1 MASDKDK
8 QNWDEAIKGANPLGK
23 TGKVSAEPPKIYPRH
38 PRRLD
43 DYSPFDFKSGAS
55 KHQSDFDPL
64 LFSKIASGKVRIQFS
79 FDLHGMS
86 EAEAF
91 EALLGVLG
99 DAYLAGRRYGLIVT
113 GKGRL
118 GGSPIRAMLP
128 KWLTSPKL
136 SQIVSSFTY
145 SAKNH
150 GGDGAFYV
158 LLRRQVK

>member
-1 MASDKDK
+1 MAPDKDK
-8 QNWDEAIKGANPLGK
+8 QDWDEATRGVKPLEDDGK
-23 TGKVSAEPPKIYPRH
+23 FSPEPPKVYRVH
-38 PRRLD
+38 RRSDND
-43 DYSPFDFKSGAS
+43 DAPFPFDLTI

-64 LFSKIASGKVRIQFS
+64 LFSRIASGKVRLQFS
-79 FDLHGMS
+79 FDLHGMT

-91 EALLGVLG
+91 AALLDVLG
-99 DAYLAGRRYGLIVT
+99 SAYGDGRRYGLIVT

-118 GGSPIRAMLP
+118 GNSPIRAMLP

-136 SQIVSSFTY
+136 AQIVSSFTF

-158 LLRRQVK
+158 LLRRQDR

>member
-1 MASDKDK
+1 MTSNKEK
-8 QNWDEAIKGANPLGK
+8 QDWDEATRGVKPLGDD
-23 TGKVSAEPPKIYPRH
+23 GKVSTEPPKVYRTH
-38 PRRLD
+38 RRSD
-43 DYSPFDFKSGAS
+43 NDYTAFPFDLTR

-64 LFSKIASGKVRIQFS
+64 LFSKIASGKVRLQFS

-86 EAEAF
+86 ECEAF
-91 EALLGVLG
+91 EALLDVLG
-99 DAYLAGRRYGLIVT
+99 SAYMDGRRYGLIVT

-118 GGSPIRAMLP
+118 GNSPIRAMLP

-136 SQIVSSFTY
+136 GQIVSSFTF

-158 LLRRQVK
+158 LLRRQDR